1 MEEPQNKRAEERL
14 CYKWPVLFARDFA
27 EAVSEGVMTD
37 VSSGGI
43 SFLCKADENCPQV
56 GQELAL
62 RFSIPHSDKDDS
74 FDMTSLSRT
83 GQVLR
88 VEKKSDSYCQIIV
101 QFNEPLTF
109 KPCYET
115 GNNFLHSKSIEQ

>member
-14 CYKWPVLFARDFA
+14 RYQWPVLFAKDFT

-43 SFLCKADENCPQV
+43 SFLCKSDENCPQV

-62 RFSIPHSDKDDS
+62 RFSIPCSGEEDP
-74 FDMTSLSRT
+74 FDMTSLTRT
-83 GQVLR
+83 GRVLR
-88 VEKKSDSYCQIIV
+88 VEIHSSTYSQV
-101 QFNEPLTF
+101 VMQFNEPLTL
-109 KPCYET
+109 KPCQKA
-115 GNNFLHSKSIEQ
+115 GISLMHSKNAEQ